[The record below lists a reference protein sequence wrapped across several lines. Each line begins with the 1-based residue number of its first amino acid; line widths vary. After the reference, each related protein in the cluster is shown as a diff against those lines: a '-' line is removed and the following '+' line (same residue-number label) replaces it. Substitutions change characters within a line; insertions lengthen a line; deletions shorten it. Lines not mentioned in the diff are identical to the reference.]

1 LMSGQADPVKL
12 ILKLFWLQHKVSQ
25 LGTEIAQLNN
35 EYAAKRRAILED
47 PSKTIAD
54 LKALDEEYRSKR
66 QALDAERAKI
76 GEELLKLRGEI
87 AKVAEEQ
94 GEV

>member
-1 LMSGQADPVKL
+1 MSGQVDPVKL
-12 ILKLFWLQHKVSQ
+12 LLKWFWLEHRITQ
-25 LGTEIAQLNN
+25 LSMEITSLDN
-35 EYAAKRRAILED
+35 EHAAKRRAVLED
-47 PSKTIAD
+47 PSKTVAD

-87 AKVAEEQ
+87 ARVAEEQ
-94 GEV
+94 GAV